1 MATPPVPPVPN
12 PNKMPTP
19 MPGGAPMPGQ
29 PMGAMPMPGMP
40 RPMPG
45 GPGGAV
51 PPGAVAQKATVDEEG
66 GEEEEYQQ
74 RSFWQ
79 IPFVQDVLPFVTS
92 LVIHLGILGLGWL
105 TYETVKVVMEASKEP
120 VIIPSEVMVDNAE
133 VGGIPH
139 PGLGGDETRDAAQD
153 KIKDV
158 PQESSGIAEKLSPT
172 LVMQQQGG
180 GAGDDNDPTIAI
192 GASSGAF
199 GKGSGA
205 GSGTGDKMG
214 GGTGDGSGA
223 LAPFGVPGGGGGIG
237 PKSPF
242 MGVSGN
248 AMKVVYLCDSSGSM
262 MTKFDT
268 LRQELQK
275 AVDGLRPVQ
284 AFDIIFFS
292 EDSYI
297 AYDKQLMQAVP
308 ENKRKAYEFLEKTFC
323 RGSSDPIPGLRAAF
337 ATNPQLI
344 YMLTD
349 GDFPNNNAVIEE
361 IRKLNQGRQ
370 QKVKINTIAFG
381 DRGEDYEKMLK
392 QVADENGGMFK
403 FVTDQDLK

>member
-1 MATPPVPPVPN
+1 
-12 PNKMPTP
+12 
-19 MPGGAPMPGQ
+19 
-29 PMGAMPMPGMP
+29 
-40 RPMPG
+40 
-45 GPGGAV
+45 
-51 PPGAVAQKATVDEEG
+51 
-66 GEEEEYQQ
+66 
-74 RSFWQ
+74 
-79 IPFVQDVLPFVTS
+79 
-92 LVIHLGILGLGWL
+92 
-105 TYETVKVVMEASKEP
+105 
-120 VIIPSEVMVDNAE
+120 
-133 VGGIPH
+133 
-139 PGLGGDETRDAAQD
+139 
-153 KIKDV
+153 
-158 PQESSGIAEKLSPT
+158 
-172 LVMQQQGG
+172 
-180 GAGDDNDPTIAI
+180 I

-205 GSGTGDKMG
+205 GSGSGDKLG
-214 GGTGDGSGA
+214 GGTGDGGGA

-323 RGSSDPIPGLRAAF
+323 RGSSDPVPGIKAAF

-349 GDFPNNNAVIEE
+349 GDFPNNTAVIEE

-370 QKVKINTIAFG
+370 QKVKINTIAFM
-381 DRGEDYEKMLK
+381 DRGEEYEKLLK
-392 QVADENGGMFK
+392 QIADENGGMFK
-403 FVTDQDLK
+403 FVSDNDLK